1 MPSFPTNHNFVTHS
15 ASMSNLQYKHPYH
28 PAPMHSPS
36 MSELAHTES
45 VGSTAL
51 SELENTTPLVR
62 MNPHGES
69 YVSHAPA
76 AEIGGQ
82 GTPNWMLH
90 GVGTGMGVGGITVED
105 FSRCDLLG

>member
-76 AEIGGQ
+76 AEIGGGEIQ
-82 GTPNWMLH
+82 GTGYTELDAAR
-90 GVGTGMGVGGITVED
+90 GGNGNGGG
-105 FSRCDLLG
+105 RYYGGGL